1 MEKKYVNP
9 EALELDNQELE
20 RAMDRYM
27 EEKTPGGLV
36 ALMEALKAATFLVP
50 VDFPKEIDPNI
61 LEKMRRKEHL
71 KPGELPQM
79 LPVLV
84 VNQEKVR
91 FAPAFTS
98 KEHLPEEHNYK
109 VIMTVDFPAVLKV
122 ARSKDVNA
130 SGIILNPATS
140 RLILNPNLLELMEK
154 VVQGTSAKEALQSAA
169 KPAQGQNREV
179 RMTHDQFH
187 VFVRR
192 NVEVNLLPK
201 MLFQEKGVFMERISK
216 GREQAVMNIY
226 KSLYKD
232 KLPFPYT
239 ERDFDVMDLEISD
252 TLSIT
257 ALGLPEKNLAP
268 GICQS
273 VYLVW
278 NPKTDEVQYYT
289 IEKTKE
295 ADANKMGRVFPEGQ
309 YQVIQDAPAHGSEM
323 SSIIE
328 MLEKQ
333 N

>member
-9 EALELDNQELE
+9 EALEIDNQELE
-20 RAMDRYM
+20 RAMNRYM
-27 EEKTPGGLV
+27 EEKTPDGLV
-36 ALMEALKAATFLVP
+36 ALMEALKSATFLVP

-61 LEKMRRKEHL
+61 LEKMRRKERL

-91 FAPAFTS
+91 FAPAFVS
-98 KEHLPEEHNYK
+98 KEHLPKEHNYK

-122 ARSKDVNA
+122 ARSKEVNA
-130 SGIILNPATS
+130 SGIILNPATT

-154 VVQGTSAKEALQSAA
+154 VVQGTPAKEALQAVA
-169 KPAQGQNREV
+169 KPAQNREV

-201 MLFQEKGVFMERISK
+201 MLFQEKGAFMERISR
-216 GREQAVMNIY
+216 GREQAVMNLY

-268 GICQS
+268 GVCQS

-278 NPKTDEVQYYT
+278 NPKTDEVQYYI

-295 ADANKMGRVFPEGQ
+295 ADVNKMGRVLPEGQ
-309 YQVIQDAPAHGSEM
+309 YQVIGDAPAHGSEM

-328 MLEKQ
+328 MLENQ
-333 N
+333 D